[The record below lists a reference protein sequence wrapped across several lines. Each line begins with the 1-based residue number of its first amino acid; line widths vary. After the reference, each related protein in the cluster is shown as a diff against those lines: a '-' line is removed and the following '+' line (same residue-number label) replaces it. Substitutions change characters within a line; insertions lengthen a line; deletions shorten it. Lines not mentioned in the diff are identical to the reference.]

1 MCQINTEPMTSQKGY
16 LQVVGKN
23 VVSALLLFT
32 DNDIINDDRIK
43 RVSVPPKVIDEES
56 SMDLVVKEGSDML
69 LQCKARGY
77 PEPYIMWRREDGLD
91 INYNGIVG
99 KTNGE
104 ILSGVQK
111 PQPLYRH
118 YVFEVNECTVIVDYA
133 FVLQLTWSTVKG

>member
-1 MCQINTEPMTSQKGY
+1 
-16 LQVVGKN
+16 
-23 VVSALLLFT
+23 
-32 DNDIINDDRIK
+32 
-43 RVSVPPKVIDEES
+43 
-56 SMDLVVKEGSDML
+56 MDLVVKEGSDML

-104 ILSGVQK
+104 ILSGVRN

-118 YVFEVNECTVIVDYA
+118 YVFGANERIVIVGYA
-133 FVLQLTWSTVKG
+133 FILQLTWSTVKG